1 MTDFSE
7 ATIIKRKDKNIL
19 ITGLGNEMVM
29 MDLESGNY
37 ITLNNLGRIIWEKI
51 EQPILV
57 SDLIGYLLSKYD
69 VTELQCKK
77 ETFTFLARLHA
88 EGLIA

>member
-1 MTDFSE
+1 MATISDE
-7 ATIIKRKDKNIL
+7 TIIKRKDKNIL

-51 EQPILV
+51 EQPIRV
-57 SDLIGYLLSKYD
+57 SDLTDYLLSKYD
-69 VTELQCKK
+69 VTELQCKE
-77 ETFTFLARLHA
+77 ETFTFLARLGA

>member
-1 MTDFSE
+1 MTTISAE
-7 ATIIKRKDKNIL
+7 TIIKRKDKNIL

-51 EQPILV
+51 EQPIRV
-57 SDLIGYLLSKYD
+57 SDLTDYLLSKYN
-69 VTELQCKK
+69 VTELQCKE
-77 ETFTFLARLHA
+77 ETFNFLERLNA